1 MAKKSKL
8 SKDAFD
14 WVKNTS
20 PEAEVSS
27 PPKVKEEVLS
37 SEVKK
42 EVKALRGITKK
53 ERTIFVKHKKRG
65 GEIVSI
71 AETIAGQ
78 DESTTQPFFNVP
90 ADEDVKEFN
99 LADDLLAKALIEIHT
114 KYKVDTAGKAPKLVL
129 KR

>member
-20 PEAEVSS
+20 PEAEGS
-27 PPKVKEEVLS
+27 PPPEVKEEAAP
-37 SEVKK
+37 SEVKR
-42 EVKALRGITKK
+42 EAKALRGITTK

-65 GEIVSI
+65 GEIMSI

-78 DESTTQPFFNVP
+78 DEITAHPFFNVP

-99 LADDLLAKALIEIHT
+99 LADDLLAKELIEIHT